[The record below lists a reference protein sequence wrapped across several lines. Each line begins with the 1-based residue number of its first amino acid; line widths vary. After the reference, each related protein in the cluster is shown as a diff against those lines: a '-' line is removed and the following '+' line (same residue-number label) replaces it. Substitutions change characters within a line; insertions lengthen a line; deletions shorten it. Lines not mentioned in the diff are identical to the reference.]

1 MRVCRRFDG
10 LITEVTLF
18 PNPSREWLA
27 KHGLGVLSDAGLCA
41 GWRHLCA
48 GNIRLMATTSN
59 IIIFAIALVLALGMA
74 GLTYSLI
81 WALCRAIFK

>member
-1 MRVCRRFDG
+1 M

-18 PNPSREWLA
+18 PNPSWEWLE
-27 KHGLGVLSDAGLCA
+27 KHESSVLPDAGPCT

-48 GNIRLMATTSN
+48 GNIRLMLTTSN

-81 WALCRAIFK
+81 WVLCRAVFK

>member
-1 MRVCRRFDG
+1 MRVSRRFDG

-18 PNPSREWLA
+18 LNPSREWQER
-27 KHGLGVLSDAGLCA
+27 HGSGVSPDAGPCA
-41 GWRHLCA
+41 GWQHLYA

-59 IIIFAIALVLALGMA
+59 IIIFAVALVLALGMA

-81 WALCRAIFK
+81 WALCRAVFK

>member
-10 LITEVTLF
+10 LITEVKLF
-18 PNPSREWLA
+18 PNPSREWLE
-27 KHGLGVLSDAGLCA
+27 KHESAVLPDAGPCA

-48 GNIRLMATTSN
+48 VNIRLMATTSN

-81 WALCRAIFK
+81 WALFRAFFK